1 MTERTDLHAGLR
13 EASHHMKPE
22 APSLDAAIQPLRP
35 ASAPP
40 PRSGPAPGEG
50 SRSPEPLPW
59 KGASRWS
66 VFALLAGDV
75 ASLWLARELVLA
87 LRVSLFG
94 PHGMVPAFPEASLLW
109 LTMRLFYGLYP
120 GYGVSQPEELRRSAI
135 TTVLAALSHSSL
147 LVALKDAE
155 GSRFIALGVWVLLIP
170 IAWLLR
176 DVIKHLLLRWNLYGR
191 PVVVL
196 GAGKSGRHTIREI
209 LDTPALGIVP
219 VAAFDDDPA
228 KLGTSVEGV
237 PVIGT
242 LRDAASWRASY
253 PVGDA
258 IIAMPSAGAPRVV
271 SIAHGLS
278 HRYRNVGVIADLV
291 GVGTLWTRTKNIGT
305 CSMLEMPNQR
315 FERSNLLWKRAF
327 DLVVAVPLLVITGPV
342 IALCALLVKV
352 LSPGAPVFFSQS
364 REGAG
369 GRRVRMWKIRTML
382 PDADRALDEYL
393 DANTGAREHWDR
405 HMKLKDDPRI
415 LPWLGVFLRR
425 SSLDEFPQ
433 LWNVLKGDMSLV
445 GPRPFPDYHLERFP
459 REFRELRR
467 QVPPGITGYW
477 QVIHRSASSIEQQQ
491 ASDTYYIYN
500 WSLWLD
506 LWIIFR
512 TVGAVL
518 SGKGAY

>member
-1 MTERTDLHAGLR
+1 MKTEALSRDAVSQPSPAPPPRTPPSGVSPGEARGLR
-13 EASHHMKPE
+13 EA
-22 APSLDAAIQPLRP
+22 
-35 ASAPP
+35 
-40 PRSGPAPGEG
+40 
-50 SRSPEPLPW
+50 LPW
-59 KGASRWS
+59 RGASRWS
-66 VFALLAGDV
+66 VVPLIAADV
-75 ASLWLARELVLA
+75 ASLWVARELVLA

-94 PHGMVPAFPEASLLW
+94 PHGMVPAFFAASVLW
-109 LTMRLFYGLYP
+109 MTMRLFYGLYP
-120 GYGVSQPEELRRSAI
+120 GYGVSQPEELRRSTI
-135 TTVLAALSHSSL
+135 TTVLAALSHSLL
-147 LVALKDAE
+147 LVVIKEAE

-176 DVIKHLLLRWNLYGR
+176 DLVKHFLVRWRLYGR
-191 PVVVL
+191 PVIVL

-237 PVIGT
+237 PVVGT
-242 LRDAASWRASY
+242 LGDAASWQAPY
-253 PVGDA
+253 PVRDA
-258 IIAMPSAGAPRVV
+258 IIALPSVGARRVV
-271 SIAHGLS
+271 SLAHGLS
-278 HRYRNVGVIADLV
+278 HRYRNVGVVADLV
-291 GVGTLWTRTKNIGT
+291 GVGNLWTRTKNIGT
-305 CSMLEMPNQR
+305 CSMLELPNQR
-315 FERSNLLWKRAF
+315 FERGNLLLKRAF
-327 DLVVAVPLLVITGPV
+327 DLVVAIPLLVLSAPV
-342 IALCALLVKV
+342 IGLSALLVKM

-369 GRRVRMWKIRTML
+369 GRRVQMWKIRTML
-382 PDADRALDEYL
+382 PDADRALDDYL
-393 DANTGAREHWDR
+393 DANNGAREHWDR

-433 LWNVLKGDMSLV
+433 LWNVLKGEMSLV
-445 GPRPFPDYHLERFP
+445 GPRPFPDYHLDRFP
-459 REFRELRR
+459 QDFRELRG
-467 QVPPGITGYW
+467 QVPPGVTGYW
-477 QVIHRSASSIEQQQ
+477 QVTHRSASSVEQQQ